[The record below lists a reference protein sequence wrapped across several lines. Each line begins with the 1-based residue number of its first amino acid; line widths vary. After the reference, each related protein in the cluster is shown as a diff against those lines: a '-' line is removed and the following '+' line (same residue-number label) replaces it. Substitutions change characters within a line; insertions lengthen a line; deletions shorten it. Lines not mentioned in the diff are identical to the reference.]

1 MSVNPLQPKIRGL
14 TYPLSV
20 SNGGLSLSSD
30 LDLVSQHVLSVVE
43 TRWYER
49 VMRANY
55 GTDDYIFEVLKPA
68 LINSQFQLAVEQNV
82 PEVESV
88 TVVGDWTSSDSG
100 LYRIVI
106 TYYVN
111 GVPQPPLSF
120 TLSI

>member
-14 TYPLSV
+14 TYPLSL

-30 LDLVSQHVLSVVE
+30 FDLISQHVLSVVE

-55 GTDDYIFEVLKPA
+55 GTDDYIFQVLKPA

-82 PEVESV
+82 PEVEAVS
-88 TVVGDWTSSDSG
+88 VVGDWTGSDSG
-100 LYRIVI
+100 LYRIII